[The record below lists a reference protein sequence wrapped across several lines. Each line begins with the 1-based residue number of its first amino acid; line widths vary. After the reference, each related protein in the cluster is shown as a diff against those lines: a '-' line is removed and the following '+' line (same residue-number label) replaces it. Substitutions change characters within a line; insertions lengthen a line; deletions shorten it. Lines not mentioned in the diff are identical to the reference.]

1 MIGYLYSIA
10 SPYFFIIMKDKDIL
24 NIPNKNILLELPTS
38 YGKTKKA
45 IDIIVNRKIKDN
57 ILIVVPRLCLINT
70 WKKEF
75 KKWKK
80 EKYIDK
86 VTFVTYVSLPKMA
99 GHWKVVVFDECHH
112 LSERCR
118 EALQYFT
125 IDNSILLSATVNR
138 NLKQSLIRLFEDLY
152 IYKIGIKDATE
163 EGRLPE
169 PTVYLLPLKLDN
181 IEPKFNIIRNKSK
194 DNPIIIPYKEKW
206 KYINI
211 KNRCVIINCTQKQYY
226 DDMSNLIEWYKRKSY
241 SETFK
246 NMYLRK
252 SGERLKWLSEQKEE
266 IVKHILK
273 HIKNKRSLTF
283 CKDIAQTQSLGS
295 YCINSQNKDSDFILE
310 LFNNK
315 KINHITACNMLDEGV
330 NLTDCQVGI
339 YATLNSSERMII
351 QKMGRLLRHKNPI
364 IIIPYFKNTR
374 DEEIVL
380 KMCENYNPNLVFTI
394 NNIKEIKL

>member
-1 MIGYLYSIA
+1 MIGCLYSIA

-57 ILIVVPRLCLINT
+57 ILIVVPRLVLIDT
-70 WKKEF
+70 WKEEF
-75 KKWKK
+75 KKWGK
-80 EKYIDK
+80 EEYIDE
-86 VTFVTYVSLPKMA
+86 VSFVTYVSFPKMA

-152 IYKIGIKDATE
+152 IYKIGIKDATK
-163 EGRLPE
+163 EGKLPE

-181 IEPKFNIIRNKSK
+181 IETKFNIIRNKSK
-194 DNPIIIPYKEKW
+194 GNPIIIPYREKW
-206 KYINI
+206 KYINV
-211 KNRCVIINCTQKQYY
+211 KNRCIVINCTQKQYY
-226 DDMSNLIEWYKRKSY
+226 DDISNLIEWYKRKSY

-273 HIKNKRSLTF
+273 HIKGKRSLTF
-283 CKDIAQTQSLGS
+283 CKDIAQTEELGS
-295 YCINSQNKDSDFILE
+295 YCINSKNKVSDLILND
-310 LFNNK
+310 FNK
-315 KINHITACNMLDEGV
+315 GKIKHITACNMLDEGV
-330 NLTDCQVGI
+330 NLTNCQIGV
-339 YATLNSSERMII
+339 YAALNSSERMII

-380 KMCENYNPNLVFTI
+380 KMCENYNPNLVFTV
-394 NNIKEIKL
+394 NNVKDIKL